1 MPHRPSRREAIC
13 DAALDLAAA
22 GGNHA
27 ITHQAI
33 DRQLGLAKGSTS
45 YYFRTR
51 HALVT
56 AAVTHLT
63 EHSRDVFGRL
73 RPAGGGTPTLDEAAA
88 LIADYVE
95 TLLTTRRRDVLARYA
110 LSVDGATDPETRA
123 ALAASVFSVAAATE
137 LMSSLGAGDPSG
149 AARDL
154 ISLLEGLLFDMTC
167 GSRAYEDSGVPGA
180 CAVEVRAAVAL
191 WLGALRAR

>member
-1 MPHRPSRREAIC
+1 MPHHPSRRESIC

-63 EHSRDVFGRL
+63 ERSRDAFGRL
-73 RPAGGGTPTLDEAAA
+73 RPAGGGQPTPDKAAD

-110 LSVDGATDPETRA
+110 LSVDGGTDPDMRA

-137 LMSSLGAGDPSG
+137 LMRTLGAGDASG

-167 GSRAYEDSGVPGA
+167 GSRAYESSGDPDA
-180 CAVEVRAAVAL
+180 RALELRAAVAL
-191 WLGALRAR
+191 WLEALRAR